1 MSTLRIS
8 AFLLLGLVLG
18 GCQSVVYKAYE
29 QIGVEKRDLLVK
41 RVSAA
46 REAQTDAR
54 EQFSTALDRFRALVD
69 VEGGELEERY
79 DSLNAEY
86 ERSVSRAGEVRERV
100 DAVERVSEDLFDEW
114 NKELAEYS
122 DPKLRSDSQRLLR
135 DTQRRYTT
143 LMAAM
148 RRAEGTMEPVLDAF
162 QDQVLALKHNLNARA
177 IGSLRTELASIERQ
191 TAALVKDMD
200 RAIAE
205 ANEFISSMS

>member
-1 MSTLRIS
+1 MRKLNAGFVIMLS
-8 AFLLLGLVLG
+8 LVLG
-18 GCQSVVYKAYE
+18 GCQSAVYKAYE
-29 QIGVEKRDLLVK
+29 TFGVEKRDLLVK

-54 EQFSTALDRFRALVD
+54 EQFSTALDRFRALVN
-69 VEGGELEERY
+69 VEEPELEERY

-86 ERSVSRAGEVRERV
+86 ERSVARAEEVRERV

-114 NKELAEYS
+114 NRELGAYS
-122 DPKLRSDSQRLLR
+122 DPKLRRDSERLLR

-148 RRAEGTMEPVLDAF
+148 RRAEGTMDPVLRAF
-162 QDQVLALKHNLNARA
+162 NDQVLSLKHNLNARA
-177 IGSLRTELASIERQ
+177 IGSLRAELASIEEQ
-191 TAALVKDMD
+191 TAALVRDMD

-205 ANEFISSMS
+205 ANAFISSMS

>member
-1 MSTLRIS
+1 MRNLKLCTF
-8 AFLLLGLVLG
+8 ALLGLVLG
-18 GCQSVVYKAYE
+18 GCQSLAYKAYE
-29 QIGVEKRDLLVK
+29 SIGVEKRDLLVK

-69 VEGGELEERY
+69 VDAADLEERY
-79 DSLNAEY
+79 DSLNSEY
-86 ERSVSRAGEVRERV
+86 ERSEARAKEVSERV
-100 DAVERVSEDLFDEW
+100 DAVENVSEDLFDEW
-114 NKELAEYS
+114 NRELGEYS
-122 DPKLRSDSQRLLR
+122 DPKLRRDSERLLR

-148 RRAEGTMEPVLDAF
+148 RKAEGTMEPVLRAF
-162 QDQVLALKHNLNARA
+162 NDQVLALKHNLNARA
-177 IGSLRTELASIERQ
+177 IGSLRTELASIEKQ
-191 TAALVKDMD
+191 TAALVADMD